1 MMYMNKPYLMVMTSL
16 MLLVG
21 TSFFLPVIQN
31 SFAQYNTANPAAGT
45 LEEQLKLAQDKV
57 TIAQKNPAT
66 GSGTSM
72 LGTDFNQTLIV
83 IAIIVVIFGAIAG
96 MFFAMGRGKQQ
107 PATTY

>member
-1 MMYMNKPYLMVMTSL
+1 MNKPYLMVMTSL

-31 SFAQYNTANPAAGT
+31 SFAQYTTPSSGGPST

-57 TIAQKNPAT
+57 TIAQQNPAT

-72 LGTDFNQTLIV
+72 LGTDFNQTLIIIGV
-83 IAIIVVIFGAIAG
+83 IVAIFGAIAG